1 MAMGVRKGDN
11 ARKAQ
16 LDKLI
21 TSQADKIQAIIG
33 SYNIPL
39 LPLTKD

>member
-16 LDKLI
+16 IDKLI
-21 TSQADKIQAIIG
+21 ASQADKIQAIIG
-33 SYNIPL
+33 AYNISL